1 MKHLL
6 FVLLC
11 SLFLPLFGCG
21 EKLQGFSGSVTYGGK
36 PLPAGIITFGPDAEH
51 GNLMGA
57 ANVAAIK
64 DGRYALPV
72 NQGISGGWYRVSV
85 ESTEHVDGAEG
96 GSEKHLIPP
105 YSFSHEF
112 KPDEKTFDIEI
123 PAAAKK

>member
-1 MKHLL
+1 MKRLL
-6 FVLLC
+6 FVILC
-11 SLFLPLFGCG
+11 SLFLPLSGCS
-21 EKLQGFSGSVTYGGK
+21 EKLQGFGGNVTYGGK
-36 PLPAGIITFGPDAEH
+36 PLEQGSITFTPDAEH

-57 ANVAAIK
+57 SNVAAVK
-64 DGRYALPV
+64 DGRYELPV

-123 PAAAKK
+123 PAARK